1 MFFSQIHKRDRLPTF
16 VNQGVQSSP
25 PKDACRATIYCNKH
39 RIICTGFAPTKEQSI
54 NKASNFSQFLQHSDE
69 GEKWCFAHLDMTDDG
84 ITLAQAIS
92 QGDAI
97 AISDGSFQDTYG
109 TAAWVLEGIDSV
121 GRIKGAVVV
130 PGTAKDQSAYRSELA
145 GIYSIMVAVT
155 KLCKFFEIQQGA
167 IELGCDGQ
175 SALDKAFN
183 HVALIRIEDANHDLL
198 QAIRY
203 LWASSPLQWK
213 FRHVRG
219 HQDDHAD
226 ARDLD
231 RWAKLN
237 IEMDANAKQH
247 MSIARRSPRHFMIAS
262 EPWSIWYQGQKI
274 TSDLSNTV
282 YDLVHSNEMKEYWS
296 RKQDLTVAAV
306 NEVNW
311 EAIGKAMQETKRS
324 RRVLSLN
331 TPVVCVGSGS
341 S

>member
-1 MFFSQIHKRDRLPTF
+1 MQFFD
-16 VNQGVQSSP
+16 
-25 PKDACRATIYCNKH
+25 
-39 RIICTGFAPTKEQSI
+39 
-54 NKASNFSQFLQHSDE
+54 
-69 GEKWCFAHLDMTDDG
+69 
-84 ITLAQAIS
+84 
-92 QGDAI
+92 
-97 AISDGSFQDTYG
+97 
-109 TAAWVLEGIDSV
+109 
-121 GRIKGAVVV
+121 
-130 PGTAKDQSAYRSELA
+130 
-145 GIYSIMVAVT
+145 
-155 KLCKFFEIQQGA
+155 IQQGA

-175 SALDKAFN
+175 SALDKSFN
-183 HVALIRIEDANHDLL
+183 HVALIRIEDSNHDLL

-203 LWASSPLQWK
+203 LCASSPLQWK
-213 FRHVRG
+213 FCHVRG

-247 MSIARRSPRHFMIAS
+247 MSIARRSPRHFMVAS

-274 TSDLSNTV
+274 TLDLSNTV